1 MAARIEEARIV
12 MTDSQGKFEEAKG
25 YREPKEIGNKK
36 PEGMRKPQVAGSF
49 HYLDST
55 QDVSFIH
62 LPLLLFILS
71 CFFCSI
77 HADAS
82 NSRHL
87 EGKRPK
93 LCSRSGPLDVA

>member
-1 MAARIEEARIV
+1 

-36 PEGMRKPQVAGSF
+36 PEGMRKPQVEGSL

-55 QDVSFIH
+55 QDVSFIY
-62 LPLLLFILS
+62 LPLLLSILS

-77 HADAS
+77 HADFRYLTSQTSISAGHPYY
-82 NSRHL
+82 NVR
-87 EGKRPK
+87 ER
-93 LCSRSGPLDVA
+93 